1 MEIVYRAQDIAEAEI
16 VSGMLRAH
24 GIDAHVGGYY
34 LQGGVGE
41 LAPMGFA
48 NVQVDASQLGLA
60 RQLVSQYTAA
70 RGSSG
75 GARSPGRPTTMPKL
89 VLAVLLALSTAAL
102 YLLVRGG

>member
-1 MEIVYRAQDIAEAEI
+1 MEIAYRAQDIAEAEI

-48 NVQVDASQLGLA
+48 SVQVEASQLGPA
-60 RQLVSQYTAA
+60 RQLVDQYTAA
-70 RGSSG
+70 RGVSG
-75 GARSPGRPTTMPKL
+75 AAPTTGRRTTMPKL
-89 VLAVLLALSTAAL
+89 VLAVLAALAVATL

>member
-1 MEIVYRAQDIAEAEI
+1 MEIAYRAQDIAEAEI

-48 NVQVDASQLGLA
+48 NVQVEASQLGHA
-60 RQLVSQYTAA
+60 RQLVEEYSAT

-75 GARSPGRPTTMPKL
+75 AGRKPGRPATMPKI
-89 VLAVLLALSTAAL
+89 VLAVLLALSLAAL
-102 YLLVRGG
+102 YLLLRGG

>member
-48 NVQVDASQLGLA
+48 NVQVEAADLGRA
-60 RQLVSQYTAA
+60 RQLVGEYTAA
-70 RGSSG
+70 GESSG
-75 GARSPGRPTTMPKL
+75 AGREASRPATMPGT
-89 VLAVLLALSTAAL
+89 VLAVLLALAVAAL
-102 YLLVRGG
+102 YLLLRGG